1 MTTFQAL
8 LLGLV
13 QGITEFLPISSS
25 GHLKLI
31 ETLLGLK
38 NTEALM
44 GFDLCCHFGTLIA
57 TLIVL
62 RKEVFSLFTKK
73 RKTLLMLIIAI
84 LPLIPIYFLLKGPIE
99 SLFGKPEWLW
109 LAFFM
114 TASLLALA
122 HKLSIKESSSWPQ
135 NESKRQALAIGCFQA
150 MALMPGLS
158 RSGSTIT
165 AARLFGWKLSE
176 AVRFSYLLAMP
187 TIFGGMILETKKMV
201 KVASLSTISPVHYL
215 IGFTIS
221 FMVGIMTLKWFLRF
235 VEKGKLHLFA
245 FYCLGMS
252 ILSFFLFNPFA

>member
-8 LLGLV
+8 LLGLI
-13 QGITEFLPISSS
+13 QGVTEFLPISSS
-25 GHLKLI
+25 GHLKLV
-31 ETLLGLK
+31 EALLGLK
-38 NTEALM
+38 NTEALL

-62 RKEVFSLFTKK
+62 RKEVFSLFTEK

-84 LPLIPIYFLLKGPIE
+84 LPLIPIYFLLKGPVE

-114 TASLLALA
+114 TATLLTFA
-122 HKLSIKESSSWPQ
+122 HKASTKESRTWPK
-135 NESKRQALAIGCFQA
+135 NESKRQALTIGCFQA

-165 AARLFGWKLSE
+165 AARIFGWKLSE

-187 TIFGGMILETKKMV
+187 TIFGGMLLEAKKMV
-201 KVASLSTISPVHYL
+201 RTAHLSSISLEHYL

-221 FMVGIMTLKWFLRF
+221 FMVGVMTLKWFLRF
-235 VEKGKLHLFA
+235 VEKGRLDLFA